1 MSLLC
6 KPLATLVNRIVAA
19 VFFQQAS
26 DNVAEDE
33 TSCLYQWSRS
43 IIAASRYLA
52 RGNAIL
58 GHVGIIQ
65 RPGDES
71 TTSIRAVLSL
81 SLSLAV
87 NLVESTLLPRDALP
101 AETAS
106 YARKRSGTTACLAS
120 IRSSRFAHRV
130 FLWRRPTA
138 GPHRNRDSSAR

>member
-1 MSLLC
+1 MERAYFVNR
-6 KPLATLVNRIVAA
+6 LATLVNALRQRC
-19 VFFQQAS
+19 FFKAS

-71 TTSIRAVLSL
+71 TTSFSLSL

-120 IRSSRFAHRV
+120 IRSGRFAHRV